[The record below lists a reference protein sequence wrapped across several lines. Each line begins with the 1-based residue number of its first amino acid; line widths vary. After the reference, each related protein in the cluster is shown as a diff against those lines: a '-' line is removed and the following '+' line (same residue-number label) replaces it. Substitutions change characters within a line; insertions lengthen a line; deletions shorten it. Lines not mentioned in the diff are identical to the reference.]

1 LAPKSRR
8 RRFENDSAFLAA
20 VGFLKMT
27 RLFEK
32 ADQLLAMSRGNVITG
47 LTFSRHSSGVSG
59 SFRAIYFIIIQLRI
73 VRILTAFCTRCLC
86 LVQ

>member
-1 LAPKSRR
+1 
-8 RRFENDSAFLAA
+8 
-20 VGFLKMT
+20 MT

-59 SFRAIYFIIIQLRI
+59 SFKTIHPLE
-73 VRILTAFCTRCLC
+73 VEKSNHSCLLTWLKVHRMAKGTH
-86 LVQ
+86 

>member
-1 LAPKSRR
+1 
-8 RRFENDSAFLAA
+8 
-20 VGFLKMT
+20 MT

-59 SFRAIYFIIIQLRI
+59 SFQIPHHNHMKAMISLGYPHFRSMK
-73 VRILTAFCTRCLC
+73 VDGWW
-86 LVQ
+86 

>member
-1 LAPKSRR
+1 
-8 RRFENDSAFLAA
+8 
-20 VGFLKMT
+20 MT

-59 SFRAIYFIIIQLRI
+59 SFPSHFQKADCRLFGAKNCQMSQL
-73 VRILTAFCTRCLC
+73 
-86 LVQ
+86 